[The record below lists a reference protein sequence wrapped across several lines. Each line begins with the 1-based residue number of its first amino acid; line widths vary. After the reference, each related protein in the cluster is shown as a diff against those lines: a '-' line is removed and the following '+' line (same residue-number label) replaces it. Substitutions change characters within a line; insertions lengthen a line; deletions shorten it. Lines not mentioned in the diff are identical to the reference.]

1 MTEPDTP
8 PLYQLLLNRTVLYY
22 SRLLLAVW
30 TAIPLALIFYIEAE
44 QDPHRLYQDHP
55 FHIIAITLAI
65 LLSGF
70 ISYVSWRSYQASG
83 EPMLRWITLGFLGF
97 SIIYAPHGFLT
108 HMEDSNP
115 WLFLLYGP
123 ASRLAMALC
132 FFIALWKSHHPAD
145 TQSERKGGWFA
156 ALSVFLLIDLLV
168 ALLAY
173 SNWRADLWLRLSME
187 GSSIALYTLSALW
200 VLFSRRHNS
209 LMLIYAVA
217 MLWFAQS
224 SVSFIL
230 GLPWNH
236 QWWLAH
242 LVFAGGF
249 LLLSYGVV
257 QVFLTTGSFS
267 KIYTQTELLAQ
278 VLREKSQAESVMQE
292 LQKANAQLEHL
303 ASTDPLTGAANRREF
318 MQRAEQE
325 IARVLRNHNP
335 LCLLSMDLDHFKK
348 VNDEHGHQMGDEVL
362 KSVIQVCEHVLRPGD
377 SLGRIGG
384 EEFAILLPETEFSEA
399 FSVAERLR
407 SAIEHHQTQSN
418 GITVKCT
425 ASIGIAAFD
434 PQQDLL
440 KDLIKKADDQLYL
453 AKNNG
458 RNRVEPQASISHRQS
473 FDA

>member
-1 MTEPDTP
+1 MTEPDTAQ
-8 PLYQLLLNRTVLYY
+8 LYQRLLKRTVGYY

-30 TAIPLALIFYIEAE
+30 IVIPLALIVYIDTE
-44 QDPHRLYQDHP
+44 QDPFRLYIDHL

-70 ISYVSWRSYQASG
+70 ISYVSWRSYLASG

-97 SIIYAPHGFLT
+97 SIVYAPHGLLT
-108 HMEDSNP
+108 HTEHSNP

-123 ASRLAMALC
+123 ASRVVMSLC
-132 FFIALWKSHHPAD
+132 FFVAIWKSYHPAD
-145 TQSERKGGWFA
+145 TASQRVHGWVP
-156 ALSVFLLIDLLV
+156 ALFIFLLINLLI

-173 SNWRADLWLRLSME
+173 SDWRAELWLRLSME
-187 GSSIALYTLSALW
+187 TISITLYTMTALW
-200 VLFSRRHNS
+200 VLLSRRDNS

-224 SVSFIL
+224 SLSFIL

-257 QVFLTTGSFS
+257 QVFLITGSFS
-267 KIYTQTELLAQ
+267 KVYTQTELLAQ
-278 VLREKSQAESVMQE
+278 VLKEKSQADIAMQK
-292 LQKANAQLEHL
+292 LQKANEQLEHL

-325 IARVLRNHNP
+325 IARVLRNQND

-348 VNDEHGHQMGDEVL
+348 VNDEHGHQIGDEVL
-362 KSVIQVCEHVLRPGD
+362 KSVIRVCEHVLRPGD
-377 SLGRIGG
+377 LLGRIGG
-384 EEFAILLPETEFSEA
+384 EEFAVLLPETGFSEA

-407 SAIEHHQTQSN
+407 SAIEQHQIQSN
-418 GITVKCT
+418 GIAVQCT
-425 ASIGIAAFD
+425 ISIGIAAFD
-434 PQQDLL
+434 PQQDML
-440 KDLIKKADDQLYL
+440 KDLLKKADDQLYL
-453 AKNNG
+453 AKDNG
-458 RNRVEPQASISHRQS
+458 RNRVEPQAV
-473 FDA
+473 